1 MLQFNH
7 PTGGNTPLIEVKFIR
22 TNEKAILPTRNH
34 KSITSNNITGD
45 TGYDLY
51 AVGDVVIPATRVL
64 PLYEHDTIAMDEE
77 DFECSDRVTVGN
89 AVVPV
94 GLQVA
99 YIQDGYYM
107 RIEGRSGLGFKS
119 GIQPH
124 FGIIDNQYRGDLS
137 IKLYN
142 LTGKD
147 YQVKMGDRIAQ
158 AVFYPIIEAKLSFS
172 AQISETTR
180 STKGFGSSGL

>member
-1 MLQFNH
+1 M
-7 PTGGNTPLIEVKFIR
+7 IEVKFIKTHER
-22 TNEKAILPTRNH
+22 AQLPKRNH
-34 KSITSNNITGD
+34 DSINSFIIIGD
-45 TGYDLY
+45 SGYDIY
-51 AVGDVVIPATRVL
+51 AVEDVVIPATKVL
-64 PLYEHDTIAMDEE
+64 PAYEIDPVIMDEE
-77 DFECSDRVTVGN
+77 DYECSDRVTIGN

-147 YQVKMGDRIAQ
+147 YQVKIGDRIAQ

-180 STKGFGSSGL
+180 STKGFGSSGI

>member
-1 MLQFNH
+1 M
-7 PTGGNTPLIEVKFIR
+7 IDVKFIK
-22 TNEKAILPTRNH
+22 THEKAQLPKRNH
-34 KSITSNNITGD
+34 SSTTSIVVTGD
-45 TGYDLY
+45 SGYDLY
-51 AVGDVVIPATRVL
+51 AVEDVVIPATQVL
-64 PLYEHDTIAMDEE
+64 PKVDVGTIAMDED
-77 DFECSDRVTVGN
+77 DFECSDRVTIGN
-89 AVVPV
+89 AIVPI
-94 GLQVA
+94 GLQLA

-147 YQVKMGDRIAQ
+147 YQVKIGDRIAQ

-172 AQISETTR
+172 AQITETTR
-180 STKGFGSSGL
+180 SNKGFGSSGK